1 VSSGRWA
8 GAHRAAVLLALVPA
22 LVALPGCASDG
33 EGATPADAAGTAEAG
48 PAQPGTPEELERLV
62 VDEVASGLPRLPDEA
77 IQPRAGAKRLEDVA
91 GYSDDPARER
101 SVLEDYGYRHGW
113 ERFWGAG
120 TGQGPQTGVFVD
132 QFEQTDGAAAYSE
145 DLARNEAEH
154 YGGLLSEGA
163 PDLPPGCRRMVV
175 DEAVPE
181 KGLSG
186 PAAFVWCAVGR
197 FSVSVSAVA
206 DSLDAATEEIGAVVA
221 EQLDR
226 LPPA

>member
-1 VSSGRWA
+1 VTSGRWA

-22 LVALPGCASDG
+22 LVALPGCAPES
-33 EGATPADAAGTAEAG
+33 EGAATADAAGAG
-48 PAQPGTPEELERLV
+48 PAEPGTAEELERLV

-77 IQPRAGAKRLEDVA
+77 IQPPAGAKRLEDVA

-101 SVLEDYGYRHGW
+101 AVLEDYGYRYGW

-132 QFEQTDGAAAYSE
+132 HFEQVDGAAAYAE
-145 DLARNEAEH
+145 DLARNEAAH
-154 YGGLLSEGA
+154 YGGLLSEGS
-163 PDLPPGCRRMVV
+163 PDLPAGCRRMVV
-175 DEAVPE
+175 DEALPE
-181 KGLSG
+181 RGLSG
-186 PAAFVWCAVGR
+186 PAAFAWCTRGR

-206 DSLDAATEEIGAVVA
+206 DALDAATEEIGAVVA